1 TALHCGLDGD
11 EATANTR
18 DCTLD
23 EQQVGLGIDLLN
35 LKVLRGYAIGT
46 HAASHALALEDAAWG
61 SSAANATDA
70 AVSSLVTVSSA
81 LTSKS
86 VALHSTS
93 VAVTLGGTGNVN
105 KGDTFEDLNGNV
117 LADLVSRDI
126 IHADFC
132 YVATWGYTCVSG
144 VAGCLL
150 VCLAWVDLAI
160 GDLDSVVAIV
170 FYGANLGHNAWPS
183 LDDGYRYYAVLLV
196 EDLSHA
202 ELLAQ
207 NALDLVSH
215 YYFSTKVL
223 FFDHWLLMSTLAG
236 RSMRIRASTV
246 FGVGS
251 RMSMRRLWVR
261 ISKCSRESLYLCGE
275 RITA

>member
-1 TALHCGLDGD
+1 K
-11 EATANTR
+11 R
-18 DCTLD
+18 DWSSDVCSS
-23 EQQVGLGIDLLN
+23 DLL
-35 LKVLRGYAIGT
+35 
-46 HAASHALALEDAAWG
+46 
-61 SSAANATDA
+61 ANI
-70 AVSSLVTVSSA
+70 
-81 LTSKS
+81 
-86 VALHSTS
+86 
-93 VAVTLGGTGNVN
+93 
-105 KGDTFEDLNGNV
+105 
-117 LADLVSRDI
+117 VSRDI

-132 YVATWGYTCVSG
+132 AVAAWGDTSLCEM
-144 VAGCLL
+144 AGCWL

-183 LDDGYRYYAVLLV
+183 LDDGHRYNAVFLV
-196 EDLSHA
+196 KDLSHA

-223 FFDHWLLMSTLAG
+223 FVDHWILTSTLAG
-236 RSMRIRASTV
+236 RSMRMRASTV

-261 ISKCSRESLYLCGE
+261 ISKCSRESWYLCGE
-275 RITA
+275 RIPAYTFFSVGSGTGPTTRAPVRVTVSTIFFAEASIAS